1 MAAVDLYVLPH
12 YWDSGYAEGELGL
25 KPYASG
31 ASIDWWQH
39 AHKKLVEERDEQLE
53 QIGQALPAKVAT
65 VVAEVARQPQQDAP
79 ERALRAALR
88 ADRVRYRTEYA
99 AALAAYT
106 AIWQAF
112 NTALARQ
119 QVREREDE
127 DTAVTLLLL
136 H

>member
-12 YWDSGYAEGELGL
+12 YWDSGYAEGEWGID
-25 KPYASG
+25 PYASG
-31 ASIDWWQH
+31 AEWWFT
-39 AHKKLVEERDEQLE
+39 APSKKIKELVAERDEQLE
-53 QIGQALPAKVAT
+53 QVKQALPAKVAT
-65 VVAEVARQPQQDAP
+65 AVVQVAQQDAP

-88 ADRVRYRTEYA
+88 ADKVRYRAEYA

-106 AIWQAF
+106 AVWQAF
-112 NTALARQ
+112 EDAVARQ

-127 DTAVTLLLL
+127 DTAVALLLL